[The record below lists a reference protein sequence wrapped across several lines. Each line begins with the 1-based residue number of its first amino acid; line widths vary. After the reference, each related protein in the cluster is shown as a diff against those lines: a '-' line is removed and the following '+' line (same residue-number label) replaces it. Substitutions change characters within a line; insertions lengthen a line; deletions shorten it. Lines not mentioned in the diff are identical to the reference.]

1 MEDIVCKVRTAHDS
15 VGLEAELSSNQNG
28 SSRLYDQIFNRQSRR
43 EITEHSK
50 DNLIILH
57 FLLGHS
63 HVMEILFES

>member
-1 MEDIVCKVRTAHDS
+1 MISFPLDVSLIS
-15 VGLEAELSSNQNG
+15 LLNP
-28 SSRLYDQIFNRQSRR
+28 

-63 HVMEILFES
+63 HVMEISKKEDKKGDPTSESSRFHA